1 MATITTTVTESIATV
16 TSTIATT
23 VTKASSSAS
32 PTSTHRAAPQGGI
45 LEGGNPTV
53 YNASNPIILFIIQVC
68 LFSMICATREHA
80 SMGYRGI
87 TLAEHHTIVQ
97 ALYLQDIKS

>member
-1 MATITTTVTESIATV
+1 MATVTTTLAGSIATV

-32 PTSTHRAAPQGGI
+32 ATSTNRATPQGGI

-53 YNASNPIILFIIQVC
+53 YNATNPIILFIIQVC
-68 LFSMICATREHA
+68 AYSF
-80 SMGYRGI
+80 
-87 TLAEHHTIVQ
+87 
-97 ALYLQDIKS
+97 